1 MDFNFEMVTRKNPYD
16 VEGVWSKVGNGDVH
30 VYIQNNSVVIGQNFD
45 YNDDI
50 NFSDLALVA
59 SKTDGVSLQYVDKD
73 GHSPTWAKVSE
84 EIWREAILSMLKG
97 LRARVVEPSKE
108 AEVK

>member
-1 MDFNFEMVTRKNPYD
+1 MDFDFESVKRKNPYD
-16 VEGVWSKVGNGDVH
+16 VEGVWSRVGKGDVH
-30 VYIQNNSVVIGQNFD
+30 VYIQNDTVVIGQNFD

-59 SKTDGVSLQYVDKD
+59 SRKDGVCLQYAN
-73 GHSPTWAKVSE
+73 GHEPAWAKVSE
-84 EIWREAILSMLKG
+84 EVWRDAILGMLKG
-97 LRARVVEPSKE
+97 LRARVVEPAKE